1 MKASPDWQIVA
12 EALSSL
18 EFLRDI
24 VEPENQSKEVRE
36 VIAHHIKEKNGI
48 APLSPGTL
56 VAFAYLAIVYPKERA
71 IFGLPKKLVADQF
84 HESLPS
90 KNNSELLH
98 NLRNAMSHG
107 DFEVTDDRMYFHDRH
122 GVWRANISH
131 EEFTV
136 FLQELYIKIVAQHY
150 IGWANSD
157 QKKKKS

>member
-1 MKASPDWQIVA
+1 MNMKNTPDWRLVA

-18 EFLRDI
+18 EFLRNI

-36 VIAHHIKEKNGI
+36 VIAHHINEKNGI

-71 IFGLPKKLVADQF
+71 VFGLPGELVAHQF
-84 HESLPS
+84 CESPPS

-98 NLRNAMSHG
+98 NLRNSMSHG
-107 DFEVTDDRMYFHDRH
+107 DFEVTDDQMYFHDRR

-131 EEFTV
+131 EALTV
-136 FLQELYIKIVAQHY
+136 FLQEIYIKIVAQHY
-150 IGWANSD
+150 RGLGNSE
-157 QKKKKS
+157 QA